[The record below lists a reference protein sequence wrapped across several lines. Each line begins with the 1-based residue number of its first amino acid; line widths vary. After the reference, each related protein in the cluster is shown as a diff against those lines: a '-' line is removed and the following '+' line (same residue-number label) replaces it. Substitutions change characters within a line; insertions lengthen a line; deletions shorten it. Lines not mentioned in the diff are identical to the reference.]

1 MDIIAEKLK
10 ALRLQHGLS
19 QDLLAKQSGLSL
31 RTIQRLERDGG
42 GSAES
47 LLALSATLNVSPMAL
62 RNEQGLPIAHW
73 SFVSISCKAIA
84 CLMLLAITLALIMLA
99 SNGRY
104 TLYIDIISL
113 LFLALFLPSVTII
126 TLGFAGLKRSISG
139 LRLLFSQ
146 QLYGTSQLQQL
157 RSIYRLQY
165 RLCYNAALLCSL
177 FGLVSVF
184 HYSVERNSSLL
195 FSGLSVLTLAWLYA
209 AMLAE
214 LVYRPLIFK
223 LQQAI
228 QQQST
233 DAA

>member
-1 MDIIAEKLK
+1 
-10 ALRLQHGLS
+10 
-19 QDLLAKQSGLSL
+19 
-31 RTIQRLERDGG
+31 
-42 GSAES
+42 
-47 LLALSATLNVSPMAL
+47 
-62 RNEQGLPIAHW
+62 
-73 SFVSISCKAIA
+73 
-84 CLMLLAITLALIMLA
+84 
-99 SNGRY
+99 
-104 TLYIDIISL
+104 
-113 LFLALFLPSVTII
+113 
-126 TLGFAGLKRSISG
+126 
-139 LRLLFSQ
+139 
-146 QLYGTSQLQQL
+146 
-157 RSIYRLQY
+157 IYRLQY